1 MDITDVAQLAIFIH
15 GVDETLTVTEEFLE
29 LVPVM
34 DATTANDI
42 FNCCR
47 SARQGRSGLGPCC
60 QPGYRWRAINDRD
73 ITWILQSIWIIWRR
87 HCKAAKKLSHS
98 IMTAYMRSSW
108 SLLCGRHNFQVVTL
122 LVCVRPEL
130 MLTWLGTKIRSQD
143 CCRSLSNGFRFLVN
157 LRQISRFFARH
168 SQSMPRLPVN
178 IQLEIIDLQCD
189 SDLRDKFVSAETGC
203 YSGYDTWYWCMCEG

>member
-1 MDITDVAQLAIFIH
+1 MDLDSQLKHNVKLFVAFSIAIDESMDITDVAQLAIFIH

-73 ITWILQSIWIIWRR
+73 ITWILQSI
-87 HCKAAKKLSHS
+87 
-98 IMTAYMRSSW
+98 
-108 SLLCGRHNFQVVTL
+108 
-122 LVCVRPEL
+122 
-130 MLTWLGTKIRSQD
+130 
-143 CCRSLSNGFRFLVN
+143 
-157 LRQISRFFARH
+157 
-168 SQSMPRLPVN
+168 
-178 IQLEIIDLQCD
+178 
-189 SDLRDKFVSAETGC
+189 
-203 YSGYDTWYWCMCEG
+203 